1 MPGVAGSP
9 AGFRFHGREIA
20 VKLKYVHSKEAVMPA
35 MELTEVVAWALIV
48 GGVAFA
54 ALERRGGLPAAAVTA
69 TLAALATKTVLL
81 G

>member
-1 MPGVAGSP
+1 
-9 AGFRFHGREIA
+9 
-20 VKLKYVHSKEAVMPA
+20 
-35 MELTEVVAWALIV
+35 MELTEVVAWALIM

-54 ALERRGGLPAAAVTA
+54 ALERWGGLPAAAVTA